1 MGLVA
6 VVSRER
12 VNWGSIMV
20 YRIENRELGSLIPE
34 RQKFRRA
41 YPPIDAAGAPRP
53 RTLSSRS
60 SALSRWTMP

>member
-1 MGLVA
+1 
-6 VVSRER
+6 
-12 VNWGSIMV
+12 MV